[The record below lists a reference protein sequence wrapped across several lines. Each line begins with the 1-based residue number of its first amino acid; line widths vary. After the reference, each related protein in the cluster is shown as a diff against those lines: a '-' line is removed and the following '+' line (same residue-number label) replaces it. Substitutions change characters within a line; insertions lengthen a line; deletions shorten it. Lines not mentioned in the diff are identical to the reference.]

1 MRTRLAVVV
10 SLLAL
15 AACGDATPGD
25 PGSAAPTLQERA
37 ATFDDPEVARIWT
50 RMMETIAPD
59 DGWTRARYLEFH
71 WEVARDEGEPLVRE
85 HAWDRWEGRARVEAP
100 ADGGRMVAI
109 FDTDDPTRGQ
119 VWLDGVEVTG
129 AEAEERLMGAYRA
142 HINDAY
148 WLIMPYKW
156 EDPGVDLRYAGH
168 QTDDEGLEWE
178 VVELTFESV
187 GLTPQNM
194 YRAFINPESGRM
206 ERWHFLS
213 TPEAT
218 PSPSDWTDWERFG
231 PIELA
236 VNRRVNGNPRI
247 FFPHLRVETSVPS
260 GAFAPPEAMEPAP
273 EEEDEGESETEEP

>member
-1 MRTRLAVVV
+1 MKVGTRLAVLV

-15 AACGDATPGD
+15 VGCGDDPAEAPGTP
-25 PGSAAPTLQERA
+25 PPTLDERA
-37 ATFDDPEVARIWT
+37 QAFDDPEVARIWT

-71 WEVARDEGEPLVRE
+71 WAVARDDGDPLVRE
-85 HAWDRWEGRARVEAP
+85 HAWDRWDGLARVEAP
-100 ADGGRMVAI
+100 AEGGRMVAI
-109 FDTDDPTRGQ
+109 FDTADPTAGR
-119 VWLDGVEVTG
+119 VWIDGDELSG
-129 AEAEERLMGAYRA
+129 SEAEERLQSAYRA

-156 EDPGVDLRYAGH
+156 EDEGVTLRYAGH

-178 VVELTFESV
+178 VVELTFDAV

-213 TPEAT
+213 NPDAT
-218 PSPSDWTDWERFG
+218 PSPSDWTEWQRFG

-236 VNRRVNGNPRI
+236 VNRRVDGNPRI
-247 FFPHLRVETSVPS
+247 FFPHLRVETEVPD
-260 GAFAPPEAMEPAP
+260 GAFAPPVQA
-273 EEEDEGESETEEP
+273 EEGAGDM